1 MEIVNYQILC
11 CGPKLELEKI
21 KPNMDESLAINY
33 LELDSEALLLN
44 PLPSG
49 CPDTH
54 ISLIPEFT
62 IPDGRMQE
70 FMEDF
75 QKFVNATK
83 NGEGAPGM
91 FYYGLA
97 VDGNTAYCREG
108 FKVFFNLDIRYTK
121 SLNVKIYFLGC

>member
-1 MEIVNYQILC
+1 
-11 CGPKLELEKI
+11 
-21 KPNMDESLAINY
+21 MDESLAISY

-62 IPDGRMQE
+62 IPDGRMKE

-83 NGEGAPGM
+83 NGEGASGM

-121 SLNVKIYFLGC
+121 SLNVKIYFLEC